1 VSVYCTLCITAAD
14 ARKRLMIKLLE
25 ANDEELEAMMDKVGE
40 DALYNFRVVSDYD
53 DLEYGHKY
61 KGQV

>member
-1 VSVYCTLCITAAD
+1 MSVYCPLCITAVD

-25 ANDEELEAMMDKVGE
+25 ANDEELEAMVDKVGE
-40 DALYNFRVVSDYD
+40 DAFYNFRVVSDYD
-53 DLEYGHKY
+53 DLEYGYKY